1 MRAFILQTQTMLVI
15 GVTIMAMI
23 ILMLLVNELFANP
36 PDWGSI

>member
-1 MRAFILQTQTMLVI
+1 MRAFLLQTQTMLVI

-23 ILMLLVNELFANP
+23 ILMLLASELFANP